1 MCLPAGSTFKH
12 HALICLI
19 RDSEQSTKVYFD
31 VILCVCNLKN
41 VTNVIKRRRKRLPF
55 ISYSVQR
62 MPFGQSSLLSHR
74 FLLEDTRKRVFRCT
88 KKRGAYCLLLK
99 NSSWLIFRAGLR
111 EGEAL
116 WMYTSQPTKAKHR
129 PLSPLLPG
137 RPGIHTA
144 STAMATTTASHTFT
158 HHQHQQMLK
167 L

>member
-62 MPFGQSSLLSHR
+62 MPFGQTSLLFHR
-74 FLLEDTRKRVFRCT
+74 FLLEDTKNRVFRCT
-88 KKRGAYCLLLK
+88 KKKGA
-99 NSSWLIFRAGLR
+99 
-111 EGEAL
+111 
-116 WMYTSQPTKAKHR
+116 
-129 PLSPLLPG
+129 
-137 RPGIHTA
+137 
-144 STAMATTTASHTFT
+144 
-158 HHQHQQMLK
+158 
-167 L
+167 